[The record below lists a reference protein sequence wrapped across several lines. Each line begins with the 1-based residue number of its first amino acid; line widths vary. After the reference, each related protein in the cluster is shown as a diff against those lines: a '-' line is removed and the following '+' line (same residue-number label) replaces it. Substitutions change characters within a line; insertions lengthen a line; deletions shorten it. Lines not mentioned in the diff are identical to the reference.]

1 MLASLLNCSN
11 RFRGRKV
18 NTLYLDVLMALF
30 FSRVDKSKVKKGC
43 TAVNLKTVHV
53 NKR

>member
-11 RFRGRKV
+11 RLSGRKV
-18 NTLYLDVLMALF
+18 KTLYLDVLMALF

-43 TAVNLKTVHV
+43 SAVNLKTVHV
-53 NKR
+53 IKR